1 MIIDEFFAGVMMRI
15 NDIKIL
21 LVSSSPRRREILTM
35 TGIPFRALKTSVEE
49 EVLPS
54 PIETVVKNA
63 ERKVLSVK
71 DEQKEEIALAADTI
85 VVLDDKILGKPKSEK
100 EAIEFLKRL
109 SGRWHTVIT
118 GFSLRFPDGKLVSS
132 YEESKVKFKRLSL
145 SEIEWYI
152 STGEPLDK
160 AGAYGIQGIGALFI
174 EEIEGDFSNIMGLPI
189 SRIYDIISLET

>member
-1 MIIDEFFAGVMMRI
+1 MKI

-35 TGIPFRALKTSVEE
+35 VGIPFRVLKASANEE
-49 EVLPS
+49 ILPS
-54 PIETVVKNA
+54 PIETAVKNA
-63 ERKVLSVK
+63 EKKVLSVK

-145 SEIEWYI
+145 SEIEWYV
-152 STGEPLDK
+152 STEEPLDK

-174 EEIEGDFSNIMGLPI
+174 EKIEGDFFNVMGLPI

>member
-1 MIIDEFFAGVMMRI
+1 MKV

-63 ERKVLSVK
+63 EKKVLSVK

-145 SEIEWYI
+145 SEIEWYV

-174 EEIEGDFSNIMGLPI
+174 EKIEGDFFNVMGLPI
-189 SRIYDIISLET
+189 SRIYDIISLETYT